1 MDILDEQWVYLFS
14 FDYDVK
20 TLLYSVAIKLPGR
33 VFRGDHLKSMPK
45 RAALVKKLHRSC
57 FDVKPFEIF
66 KIILRNIYEG
76 LPVCLVL
83 FECYLLILLNVWEMP
98 KNLTFR

>member
-33 VFRGDHLKSMPK
+33 VFRGDHFKSMPK
-45 RAALVKKLHRSC
+45 RAALV
-57 FDVKPFEIF
+57 
-66 KIILRNIYEG
+66 
-76 LPVCLVL
+76 
-83 FECYLLILLNVWEMP
+83 
-98 KNLTFR
+98 

>member
-33 VFRGDHLKSMPK
+33 VFRGDHFKSMPK

-57 FDVKPFEIF
+57 FDVKLLEIF
-66 KIILRNIYEG
+66 KIILRSIYEG
-76 LPVCLVL
+76 LPVYLVL